1 LASRVPS
8 RQDEPVRRR
17 VPIIAILA
25 AALAAGF
32 FLAPAGHGAVPVVII
47 DGRGF
52 GHGVGMAQDGALAMG
67 KAGQSTNQILA
78 AFYPGT
84 GLAKG
89 SGTVRV
95 GVLGPQPGGVL
106 LVFPN
111 GGQVR
116 DNLDGAQSAGFP
128 VDVAPGGQVTVGY
141 DGSRYIAQ
149 PGSGARVSGT
159 AQPEGEPAPKVVA
172 AAPAT
177 TTTTE
182 VSPTTTTPP
191 APTLPAPP
199 TTVSPSTTTTSTT
212 QPPAAPPTPTTGTSS
227 TRPLWAV
234 PAGGSTVTVAARGR
248 TYRGVLQTVAASPGG
263 VRLVNQVDVETY
275 LRGMGEVR
283 NPSWPAASLRAQAV
297 AARTY
302 ALRAM
307 SSAGELCDDQRCQVY
322 LGAQAEYAA
331 MNKAVADT
339 NRQVVV
345 FGRSLAST
353 VYSANGGGHSASRE
367 EGFGT
372 AGDGYPY
379 LRPAPYLTNDPSPW
393 AVEVALS
400 DVAAR
405 FGYRGTLT
413 NVAVQQAGP
422 SGRALQIVLDGSDGP
437 KVVAG
442 RSFAANLGLKSTLF
456 TLHGGSADVA
466 PPPPPPGSGLQGL
479 PEEAGQ
485 AAGVPAPVPAGAGA
499 PAAKAGVVTEPLSRD
514 GGSTRRWELVILG
527 LALNLA
533 AGGTLL
539 GRRFRRTV
547 GAPRWSHSL
556 DRSSSRSSGRGPAR
570 RRRRRGRRI
579 RDF

>member
-1 LASRVPS
+1 
-8 RQDEPVRRR
+8 VRRR
-17 VPIIAILA
+17 VPIIALLA
-25 AALAAGF
+25 AALAAGLM
-32 FLAPAGHGAVPVVII
+32 LAPAARAGVPVLVI

-67 KAGQSTNQILA
+67 KAGASTNQILG

-89 SGTVRV
+89 SGTARV
-95 GVLGPQPGGVL
+95 AVLDAQPGGVS

-116 DNLDGAQSAGFP
+116 DSLDGAQSSGFP
-128 VDVAPGGQVTVGY
+128 VEVGPGGQVTVGY

-149 PGSGARVSGT
+149 PGGGAHLNGSAQPGT
-159 AQPEGEPAPKVVA
+159 APGAEPASSKVVT

-182 VSPTTTTPP
+182 PTTTSTVPP
-191 APTLPAPP
+191 PTLPAPP
-199 TTVSPSTTTTSTT
+199 ATVSPSTTTTSTT
-212 QPPAAPPTPTTGTSS
+212 QAPAAPQTPTPTTGTSS

-234 PAGGSTVTVAARGR
+234 PAGGGTVTLAARNR
-248 TYRGVLQTVAASPGG
+248 TYRGVLEAVAASPGG
-263 VRLVNQVDVETY
+263 VRLVNQLDVETY

-307 SSAGELCDDQRCQVY
+307 STAGELCDDQRCQVY

-331 MNKAVADT
+331 MNKAVSDSSH
-339 NRQVVV
+339 QVVV

-372 AGDGYPY
+372 AGDGFPY

-393 AVEVALS
+393 AVQVAMG

-405 FGYRGTLT
+405 FGYHGTLSNIT
-413 NVAVQQAGP
+413 VQQTGP
-422 SGRALQIVLDGSDGP
+422 SGRALQVVLDGSAGP
-437 KVVAG
+437 KIVAG
-442 RSFAANLGLKSTLF
+442 RGFAASLGLKSTLF
-456 TLHGGSADVA
+456 TLHGATADVA
-466 PPPPPPGSGLQGL
+466 PPPPPPSSGLQGL

-485 AAGVPAPVPAGAGA
+485 AAGETPPAQVNGA
-499 PAAKAGVVTEPLSRD
+499 PAAKAGVVTEPLRHD
-514 GGSTRRWELVILG
+514 GGSTRRWELIVLG
-527 LALNLA
+527 LVLNLG

-539 GRRFRRTV
+539 GRRIRRAAS
-547 GAPRWSHSL
+547 GPRWSHSAE
-556 DRSSSRSSGRGPAR
+556 RRPRAARTEREPAR
-570 RRRRRGRRI
+570 RRWRRGRRI